1 MKTKPEII
9 NITYTGGKLIKLLDT
24 ELGTALVIGKKV
36 KVNTFPGGDATESE
50 FPWNTSMGTTLCN
63 FIVDELVYANVTIES
78 AGFVKYELQ
87 DEKGNRVA
95 GIVNASIVKLSAMC
109 REIADGEVST
119 RYIANA
125 MITDP
130 KMFEDIAYKLA
141 ELLEN
146 FGK

>member
-9 NITYTGGKLIKLLDT
+9 NITYTGGKMIKLIDT
-24 ELGTALVIGKKV
+24 ELGTALVIGKKI
-36 KVNTFPGGDATESE
+36 KVNTFPGGDATESS

-63 FIVDELVYANVTIES
+63 FVVDELVYANITVES
-78 AGFVKYELQ
+78 EGFVKYELQ

-95 GIVNASIVKLSAMC
+95 GIVNMSNVKLSAMC
-109 REIADGEVST
+109 REIADGEIST

-125 MITDP
+125 MIIDS
-130 KMFEDIAYKLA
+130 KMFEDITYKLA
-141 ELLEN
+141 DLLEN